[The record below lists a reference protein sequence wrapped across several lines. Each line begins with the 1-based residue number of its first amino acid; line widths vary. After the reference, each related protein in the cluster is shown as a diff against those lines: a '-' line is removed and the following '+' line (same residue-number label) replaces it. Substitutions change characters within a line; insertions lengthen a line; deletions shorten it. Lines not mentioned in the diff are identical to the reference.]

1 MAAGAWC
8 CGRDG
13 GLGRLARPARF
24 RTVREVI
31 LISINRL
38 IAARCYR
45 FDMTRAPMLK
55 DAEGTRQALIRTGL
69 DLFGRNGF
77 DATSTR
83 EIALAAG
90 VNSAGIAYHFGGKD
104 GLRQAC
110 AAAIVERMQ
119 AVLGSGGVPPAEG
132 PAAEREAAQVQMLA
146 LVDRVVS
153 FLTTAPESEIVARF
167 VVREMLTPSPAFE
180 ALYGGLFEPAHR
192 RLCRIW
198 AAATG
203 MEAEAEATR
212 LAVFAAVGQ
221 VFYFRIAR
229 PAIKR
234 RMGWD
239 EIGPEEAQAVAAA
252 VRHSVRASILACAG
266 EAS

>member
-1 MAAGAWC
+1 MAGK
-8 CGRDG
+8 
-13 GLGRLARPARF
+13 
-24 RTVREVI
+24 
-31 LISINRL
+31 SI
-38 IAARCYR
+38 I
-45 FDMTRAPMLK
+45 K
-55 DAEGTRQALIRTGL
+55 DTEGTRQALIRAGL

-83 EIALAAG
+83 EIAQAAG

-110 AAAIVERMQ
+110 AAAIVARMQ
-119 AVLGSGGVPPAEG
+119 AVIAGGQAPVGEG
-132 PAAEREAAQVQMLA
+132 AADREAAQAQLLA
-146 LVDRVVS
+146 LVERIVA
-153 FLTTAPESEIVARF
+153 FLTTVPESEIIVRF

-180 ALYGGLFEPAHR
+180 ALYGGLFDPVHR
-192 RLCRIW
+192 RLCRVW

-203 MEAEAEATR
+203 MEPEAPATR
-212 LAVFAAVGQ
+212 LAVFSAMGQ

-239 EIGPEEAQAVAAA
+239 EIGPEEAGAIAEA
-252 VRHSVRASILACAG
+252 VRASVRASILACAG